1 MAVYLHKNPFI
12 DLTINSNT
20 KPYNSASS
28 RLWVWAPF
36 HCSYRGNFCN
46 CEKKAKKKKKNRLVS
61 ETNPWPPRYRFS
73 ALTNTDDG
81 TRQTLAKEKSF
92 HTFHL
97 QGTEDQQPCEQPCDF
112 HMEHPGNVAYVAV
125 VQSWVHQGS
134 QFPPLPNNRQRT
146 FTSYIVEALLRVD
159 IQCRVIVTC
168 VCA

>member
-20 KPYNSASS
+20 KPYNSVSS

-36 HCSYRGNFCN
+36 HCSHRGNFCN
-46 CEKKAKKKKKNRLVS
+46 CEKKAWKKIRLVR
-61 ETNPWPPRYRFS
+61 ETKPWPPRYRFS
-73 ALTNTDDG
+73 ALTNMDDG

-97 QGTEDQQPCEQPCDF
+97 QETEDQQPCEQPYGF
-112 HMEHPGNVAYVAV
+112 HMEHPGNVFYAAV
-125 VQSWVHQGS
+125 EQSWVHQGS